1 MSVGWQTRS
10 GIWLFDFAGHPGHL
24 RISGA
29 TRLDDKPGRVADR
42 YEVSLFKVSG
52 SWPVSSILQI

>member
-29 TRLDDKPGRVADR
+29 TRLDDKPGQVADPHD
-42 YEVSLFKVSG
+42 VSLFKVSG
-52 SWPVSSILQI
+52 S